1 MDIFFNDP
9 NDVPLP
15 PDQIEIRELSA
26 KPNPDGSRM
35 LVNFE
40 ITPFQERPNIELSLN
55 NQAGK
60 EVASV
65 SVVEAI
71 ENRMEFTLHVREPQ
85 PYGPG
90 TLSMQVFYTDLST
103 LDQPDGPPIKETLA
117 KNKKVVAS
125 TKINIKFGKE
135 SSE

>member
-26 KPNPDGSRM
+26 EPNQDGSRI
-35 LVNFE
+35 LLKFE
-40 ITPFQERPNIELSLN
+40 ISPFQERPNMEISVC

-60 EVASV
+60 EAASF
-65 SVVEAI
+65 SIVEAI
-71 ENRMEFTLHVREPQ
+71 ENKMEFTLHMREPDSRGS
-85 PYGPG
+85 Y

-103 LDQPDGPPIKETLA
+103 LDEPEGPPIKETLA
-117 KNKKVVAS
+117 KSKKVVAS
-125 TKINIKFGKE
+125 EQISFEIE
-135 SSE
+135 